1 MLGKGREMAQPIDEN
16 VLFAAQRA
24 IARARGQEVFIAPVA
39 DGADPSASAKLYKI
53 TTASTEGESTR
64 EAQRTAPQEPV
75 KTSNKQH
82 RGWFFKKGEEDAAGV
97 VIHCDPAS
105 GHESAPEAGITAIS
119 EQVAEHTPAPA
130 PAPHAPEA

>member
-53 TTASTEGESTR
+53 TTASAEGESTR

-75 KTSNKQH
+75 
-82 RGWFFKKGEEDAAGV
+82 
-97 VIHCDPAS
+97 
-105 GHESAPEAGITAIS
+105 
-119 EQVAEHTPAPA
+119 
-130 PAPHAPEA
+130 